1 MKLDKNFIDFLE
13 ENKIEKIKIFFVEW
27 GCSGSK
33 IDVLFDDFDINSDLI
48 ELEKIKNTKIFVYK
62 NQEEKFLNS
71 QIIRTVKA
79 DHTGQEKVRFLFSN
93 NDLVKDRCG
102 CWSSF
107 SFEKKKPKINLE
119 NLKNLKQNFN
129 KK

>member
-13 ENKIEKIKIFFVEW
+13 ENKIKKIKIFFVEW

-71 QIIRTVKA
+71 QIIRAVKA

-93 NDLVKDRCG
+93 KETKNKSRK
-102 CWSSF
+102 S
-107 SFEKKKPKINLE
+107 KKSKTK
-119 NLKNLKQNFN
+119 F
-129 KK
+129 